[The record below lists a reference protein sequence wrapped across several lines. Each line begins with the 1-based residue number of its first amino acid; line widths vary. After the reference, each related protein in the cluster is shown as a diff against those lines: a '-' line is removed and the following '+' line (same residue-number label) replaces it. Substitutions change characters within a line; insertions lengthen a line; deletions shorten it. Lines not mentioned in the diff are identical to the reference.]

1 MIQKNLFHVTH
12 GENKTSIVI
21 ATKPHLTNL
30 IATLNEKVKDPKHK
44 AFYFNPQDGS
54 SFYYSPVLNDSK
66 IKSLKSFILLENP
79 LEAANE

>member
-1 MIQKNLFHVTH
+1 MIKKNLFHQTY
-12 GENKTSIVI
+12 GKNKTFIVI

-30 IATLNEKVKDPKHK
+30 IATLNEKLKEPDK

-66 IKSLKSFILLENP
+66 IKALKSLILLENP
-79 LEAANE
+79 VEAGHV